1 MDMPRRTV
9 EDDQQQV
16 GEKGFISARTET
28 GTAVFARREQVFD
41 SCAELTDDKKR
52 VET

>member
-1 MDMPRRTV
+1 MPRRTV
-9 EDDQQQV
+9 KDDQQQV
-16 GEKGFISARTET
+16 CEEKFTSPRTET

-41 SCAELTDDKKR
+41 ICAELTDDKKR